1 MNPLFP
7 SNNSDENQSGKPDPG
22 YVLPRQHGKIQ
33 PLHTREELRSHQEL
47 TELTTPAHSQAQSQQ
62 TQHVQTQPAPHAPFT
77 QSQPTTASDNPAAN
91 LIRHK
96 IDHLYAHEPSTRAEL
111 AETEAIK
118 PRSKHQQFMHDLS
131 VSGRPLAEI
140 QVAWHKYYTELPDTE
155 KHEVWQEFYAANERQ
170 PSAYT
175 QYVQK
180 QQALAQTH
188 TAQMSEHGA
197 SAEQHA
203 GEHASQLILPG
214 SHAHSG
220 AAKPASAVLTPT
232 EALLARYEGRLNTG
246 DESDTGP
253 AIFRSARS
261 RKKASTK
268 SGVPSSTSQTSAE
281 PQGLPSLPHK
291 VTRDK
296 RSIEAIRRQIKTR
309 VRAANDRVP
318 QQAKR
323 QLKSLFFGLSM
334 GALVLLVFLFG
345 FFNEVIIAPF
355 IQPSRHASA
364 TPIILTSQDLAPGS
378 TPEVIIPKI
387 NVEIPVDYTQTSS
400 NESDIEGSLQN
411 GVVHYPTTTVPGQK
425 GNAAFFGHSS
435 NNIFNPGKYK
445 FAFVLLH
452 TLVPGDIFYLTY
464 NQKVYTYRVYDK
476 KIVSPKDVSVLDNVD
491 GRVATATLITCDPPG
506 TSLNRL
512 VVWGEQVS
520 PDPTA
525 NGDSSTSNATTQPT
539 VLASNGPTLWG
550 RLTHWVTHW

>member
-7 SNNSDENQSGKPDPG
+7 SNNSANDQSGKPDPG
-22 YVLPRQHGKIQ
+22 YVLPRQKGKIQ
-33 PLHTREELRSHQEL
+33 PLHTREELQVEQQRGAL
-47 TELTTPAHSQAQSQQ
+47 TAAAGLQPQGPH
-62 TQHVQTQPAPHAPFT
+62 TQR
-77 QSQPTTASDNPAAN
+77 TASAPSSLAPAADNPAAK

-96 IDHLYAHEPSTRAEL
+96 IDHLFANEPNARAEL
-111 AETEAIK
+111 TEAETVK

-140 QVAWHKYYTELPDTE
+140 QVAWHKYYTELPDNE
-155 KHEVWQEFYAANERQ
+155 KHEVWQEFYTANERQ

-180 QQALAQTH
+180 QQALAQTQ
-188 TAQMSEHGA
+188 ALEHIAG
-197 SAEQHA
+197 AEQDNNQ
-203 GEHASQLILPG
+203 HASQLILPG
-214 SHAHSG
+214 SHANSG
-220 AAKPASAVLTPT
+220 AVKTATAVLTPT
-232 EALLARYEGRLNTG
+232 EALLARYEGRLDLS
-246 DESDTGP
+246 DEPAGGP

-261 RKKASTK
+261 RKKASVK
-268 SGVPSSTSQTSAE
+268 AGSPGSMSQAE

-291 VTRDK
+291 ATRDK
-296 RSIEAIRRQIKTR
+296 RSVEAIRRQIKTR

-318 QQAKR
+318 VQAKR
-323 QLKSLFFGLSM
+323 QLKSLLFGLSM

-411 GVVHYPTTTVPGQK
+411 GIVHYPTTTVPGQK

-525 NGDSSTSNATTQPT
+525 NGDSSTSVAATQPT

-550 RLTHWVTHW
+550 RLTHWVTSW